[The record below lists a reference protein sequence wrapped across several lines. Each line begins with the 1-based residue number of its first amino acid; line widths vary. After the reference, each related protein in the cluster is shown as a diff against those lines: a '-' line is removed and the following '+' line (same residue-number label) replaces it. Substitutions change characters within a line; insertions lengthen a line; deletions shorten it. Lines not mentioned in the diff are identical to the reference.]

1 MCHSARSFLLSHL
14 LNGISLIDINF
25 LYTIIISHF
34 CTFCIFKVVLL
45 LFLVFISFLHSNV
58 AGFSSLTTQ
67 LQPQEAIQI
76 IDQLHALID
85 EMFIDEHIFLME
97 RTSDGCIA
105 ASGLV
110 ERYLRSGASSR
121 FSMTDSSYGSEPNLE
136 LDQSVKP
143 KELSNEPFEMEPA
156 SISSQKRPQNIPKTP
171 DFYAS
176 VLATAA
182 LRLMSCSTRV
192 NIPHLQ
198 NKQLQLRLA
207 LHSGPCSAGVIGLQ
221 TGAGTPRIPHYK
233 LFGSSVKYLNNL
245 CTTSLALQIRVS
257 KQCQELLAPIGTFKF
272 ERCPDYSMFC
282 MKKPI
287 ESYWLVG
294 REGLDLK
301 LPSLDKALPL
311 TEYEDVEV

>member
-1 MCHSARSFLLSHL
+1 M
-14 LNGISLIDINF
+14 
-25 LYTIIISHF
+25 
-34 CTFCIFKVVLL
+34 
-45 LFLVFISFLHSNV
+45 
-58 AGFSSLTTQ
+58 AGFASLTTQ
-67 LQPQEAIQI
+67 LQPQEAIRI

-110 ERYLRSGASSR
+110 EKYPELLRSEASSR

-136 LDQSVKP
+136 LNQSAKP
-143 KELSNEPFEMEPA
+143 KKSSNEPFEIELV
-156 SISSQKRPQNIPKTP
+156 STSSQNRPQNIPKTP

-176 VLATAA
+176 VLASAA
-182 LRLMSCSTRV
+182 LRLMSCSTQV
-192 NIPHLQ
+192 NMLRLQ
-198 NKQLQLRLA
+198 NRQLQLRVA

-221 TGAGTPRIPHYK
+221 TGAGTPRMPHYK

-257 KQCQELLAPIGTFKF
+257 KHCQELLAPIGTFKF

-282 MKKPI
+282 VKKPI

-294 REGLDLK
+294 REGLNLK
-301 LPSLDKALPL
+301 LPSIDKALPL
-311 TEYEDVEV
+311 TEYDDVEV